1 MLCDAAM
8 GQVEREDFRA
18 FFLRPPNRRRA
29 GHDFIIGMGN
39 KDQDAGAE
47 HTKNNMG
54 FALIPR

>member
-1 MLCDAAM
+1 M